1 MSKNEAQKQRLTLNR
16 EQYMMV
22 IPKWCLGKGD
32 GWARLVDRWLGD
44 DAEFAAKSSRAR
56 ANRGKDGTHGQ
67 GNRNHWGFKAMKVY
81 LYAWFIFVLLFIVT
95 VMFSMYG

>member
-1 MSKNEAQKQRLTLNR
+1 
-16 EQYMMV
+16 V

-32 GWARLVDRWLGD
+32 GWARSVDRWLGD

-67 GNRNHWGFKAMKVY
+67 GNRNHWGFKAMK
-81 LYAWFIFVLLFIVT
+81 
-95 VMFSMYG
+95 